1 MLLGLAL
8 GKRLFIG
15 ALLMVIFIVTISA
28 FNLTQ
33 QQSTNHDL
41 QQVVNHQ
48 IPKLRM
54 LNGMRDA
61 ARFEAVAIRDI
72 TLQADIAYLKGEVK
86 HMKQARAEYNQLKS
100 QLLEAVETDDD
111 LVALIETLNATE
123 LKVQSVFESILDA
136 NLNEDQA
143 GAFEKIKTELRP
155 AQIELFNR
163 LESLQV
169 AVQAK
174 VDQEAAASQ
183 ERFDE
188 AWFTSIIIGV
198 LATLFA
204 VGISIIITRDIT
216 RPMRQM
222 QQALSQV
229 AHEGNFSVRVNLP
242 SHQQDEVAQTAKAL
256 NHFLAQL
263 QDTIQSVNH
272 ALDRVAQGHFD
283 VVLDQS
289 LPGELD
295 TLRLGVKRS
304 VESVSLTMDALSEV
318 MHGLYQGNFTIRM
331 DQRVPSELRHQV
343 DQAVSNLHEVIVDLN
358 RVVDAMA
365 QGDFTQRIRLTAR
378 GELAELISHI
388 NTSLEVISAAISDS
402 VSVAKALRDGD
413 FSHQMSGV
421 YAGSLGELQ
430 SAMNAAIQRMAEVIE
445 EIVQVAQQV
454 SHAAVEINH
463 GNQDLND
470 RTQQQ
475 AIAIEQSSAHLTEM
489 TKVVASTVHHV
500 GESKVLAQQ
509 AEQDANSGSRVMQE
523 TIAAMAAMKV
533 ASEQVSEITSLI
545 DSIAFQTNL
554 LALNAAVEAARAGEH
569 GRGFAVVA
577 GEVRSLAQKS
587 ADAARDIRS
596 LINNTLVQV
605 TKGTELSAQ
614 SGDALVKIEQSII
627 SVGQLVSRVTDQSA
641 QQQNMI
647 VGVNADIAQ
656 FESTTQQ
663 NAALVEEIAAATSRM
678 QEQTEQL
685 LQMMMQFKLPH
696 QSQRLLR

>member
-86 HMKQARAEYNQLKS
+86 HMKQARAEYNQLKA

-304 VESVSLTMDALSEV
+304 
-318 MHGLYQGNFTIRM
+318 
-331 DQRVPSELRHQV
+331 
-343 DQAVSNLHEVIVDLN
+343 
-358 RVVDAMA
+358 
-365 QGDFTQRIRLTAR
+365 
-378 GELAELISHI
+378 
-388 NTSLEVISAAISDS
+388 
-402 VSVAKALRDGD
+402 
-413 FSHQMSGV
+413 
-421 YAGSLGELQ
+421 
-430 SAMNAAIQRMAEVIE
+430 
-445 EIVQVAQQV
+445 
-454 SHAAVEINH
+454 
-463 GNQDLND
+463 
-470 RTQQQ
+470 
-475 AIAIEQSSAHLTEM
+475 
-489 TKVVASTVHHV
+489 
-500 GESKVLAQQ
+500 
-509 AEQDANSGSRVMQE
+509 
-523 TIAAMAAMKV
+523 
-533 ASEQVSEITSLI
+533 
-545 DSIAFQTNL
+545 
-554 LALNAAVEAARAGEH
+554 
-569 GRGFAVVA
+569 
-577 GEVRSLAQKS
+577 
-587 ADAARDIRS
+587 
-596 LINNTLVQV
+596 
-605 TKGTELSAQ
+605 
-614 SGDALVKIEQSII
+614 
-627 SVGQLVSRVTDQSA
+627 
-641 QQQNMI
+641 
-647 VGVNADIAQ
+647 
-656 FESTTQQ
+656 
-663 NAALVEEIAAATSRM
+663 
-678 QEQTEQL
+678 
-685 LQMMMQFKLPH
+685 
-696 QSQRLLR
+696 

>member
-86 HMKQARAEYNQLKS
+86 HMKQARAEYNHLKAEFI
-100 QLLEAVETDDD
+100 QAIETDNN
-111 LVALIETLNATE
+111 LVDVMESLNVTE
-123 LKVQSVFESILDA
+123 KKVQAIFDTILEY

-155 AQIELFNR
+155 AQAQLFTELDTLR
-163 LESLQV
+163 KMVKDQ
-169 AVQAK
+169 
-174 VDQEAAASQ
+174 VDQEAMASQ
-183 ERFDE
+183 KRFDE
-188 AWFTSIIIGV
+188 AWLTSIVIGV

-204 VGISIIITRDIT
+204 VGISIVITRDIT
-216 RPMRQM
+216 RPMQLM

-272 ALDRVAQGHFD
+272 ALDRVAQGQFD
-283 VVLDQS
+283 VALDQS

-304 VESVSLTMDALSEV
+304 VESVSLTMDALAEV

-331 DQRVPSELRHQV
+331 DQRVPSELRDQV

-358 RVVDAMA
+358 RVLDAMA

-378 GELAELISHI
+378 GELAEMIGHI
-388 NTSLEVISAAISDS
+388 NTSLEIISAAISDS
-402 VSVAKALRDGD
+402 VTLAKALSEGD
-413 FSHQMSGV
+413 FSHQMHGT

-430 SAMNAAIQRMAEVIE
+430 TAMNSAIIRMAEVIK

-475 AIAIEQSSAHLTEM
+475 AIAIEQSSAHLSEM

-500 GESKVLAQQ
+500 GESKSLAMQ
-509 AEQDANSGSRVMQE
+509 AEQEANSGSRVMQE

-614 SGDALVKIEQSII
+614 SGEALIKIEQSIV
-627 SVGQLVSRVTDQSA
+627 SVGQLVSKVTDQSA
-641 QQQNMI
+641 QQQHMI

-685 LQMMMQFKLPH
+685 LRMMMQFKLPD
-696 QSQRLLR
+696 QSALLLR